1 MESLR
6 FFNKRIEPALLN
18 RVTISSPQH
27 ISSHSKMMESTV
39 IHIDSIDDND
49 DCVGQRDSHVYE
61 DEASCPMQIE
71 NEQVAHS
78 EQQSSNEAMM
88 IMEPIRLFARNNAES
103 QPPPKRFY
111 RTIWRGIARRMFA
124 RNTEK

>member
-1 MESLR
+1 
-6 FFNKRIEPALLN
+6 
-18 RVTISSPQH
+18 
-27 ISSHSKMMESTV
+27 MMESTV

-61 DEASCPMQIE
+61 DKASCPMQIE
-71 NEQVAHS
+71 NEQGAHS
-78 EQQSSNEAMM
+78 EQQSSNEAM
-88 IMEPIRLFARNNAES
+88 IMEPIRLFARNNTES